1 MEILLSQLELLWD
14 KNPVFYVAFSA
25 LVVAVLNLLA
35 SSRTSKVK
43 NSLDFETSY
52 KHKEP
57 IKKASDEV
65 LKILKSTNSDAELID
80 KLFKIAILEGREDDN
95 GNSAYLNINDF
106 LNEWERCA
114 NGIYYGVYDEKFLYG
129 TYAGT
134 VTVAVTK
141 LLPFILMRQGG
152 NRERV
157 YIKICWLA
165 LRWHIQR
172 DKEKGTI
179 SHPKLVRAYSSLSL
193 HHNRIYSKSYMHRC
207 YAIINMITKQ
217 STPKDLLL
225 EARKSLIEYV
235 FEKSNTLPNA

>member
-1 MEILLSQLELLWD
+1 MEFLVSQLIRLWE
-14 KNPVFYVAFSA
+14 NYPVFYVAFSA
-25 LVVAVLNLLA
+25 LVVAVLNLQA

-52 KHKEP
+52 KHKDH
-57 IKKASDEV
+57 IKKVSDEV
-65 LKILKSTNSDAELID
+65 LKILKSTASNAELTE
-80 KLFKIAILEGREDDN
+80 KLFKIAILEGREDESGN
-95 GNSAYLNINDF
+95 GDYLNINDF

-129 TYAGT
+129 TYAST

-141 LLPFILMRQGG
+141 LLPFILIRQSG

-165 LRWHIQR
+165 LRWHLQR
-172 DKEKGTI
+172 EKEKGTTC
-179 SHPKLVRAYSSLSL
+179 HPKLLRAYDALSI
-193 HHNRIYSKSYMHRC
+193 HHHRIYSKSYMHLY
-207 YAIINMITKQ
+207 YAIAHTITKRP
-217 STPKDLLL
+217 TPRYLLL

-235 FEKSNTLPNA
+235 LEKSKPNT